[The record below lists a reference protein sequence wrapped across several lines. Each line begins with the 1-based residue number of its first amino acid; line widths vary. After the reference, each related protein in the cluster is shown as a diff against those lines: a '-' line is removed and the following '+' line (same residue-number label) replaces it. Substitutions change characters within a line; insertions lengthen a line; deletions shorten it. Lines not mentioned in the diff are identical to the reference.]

1 MRRETMWIWGRVVLV
16 PENDVGLVAV
26 SQLLHVFPPDGLQLS
41 VGESVIG
48 MGVERE
54 VDHRLFRPEVG
65 GKVGLEAAHA
75 FRNAGRAVGT
85 LHDTVPCQGPGLAL
99 VHFLLVVIKRPV
111 DGHPGRY
118 LCNHRSNS
126 LVRRMIS
133 LFSEMYST
141 VSCSS
146 L

>member
-1 MRRETMWIWGRVVLV
+1 MDVGTGVVLV
-16 PENDVGLVAV
+16 PENDVRLVAV
-26 SQLLHVFPPDGLQLS
+26 TQFFHVFPSDGFQLS
-41 VGESVIG
+41 VGEPVVG
-48 MGVERE
+48 MGIERE
-54 VDHRLFRPEVG
+54 VDHRFFRPSVG

-75 FRNAGRAVGT
+75 FRDADRAVGT
-85 LHDTVPCQGPGLAL
+85 FHDTVPCQRPGLAL
-99 VHFLLVVIKRPV
+99 VHFLLVVIERPV
-111 DGHPGRY
+111 DGHAGCY

>member
-1 MRRETMWIWGRVVLV
+1 MDMWTRVVLV

-26 SQLLHVFPPDGLQLS
+26 AQLLHVFPSDGLQLF
-41 VGESVIG
+41 VGKPVVG

-54 VDHRLFRPEVG
+54 VDHRLFRPPVH
-65 GKVGLEAAHA
+65 GKVRLKAAHA
-75 FRNAGRAVGT
+75 LGDAGRAVGT
-85 LHDTVPCQGPGLAL
+85 FHDAVPSQRLGLAL
-99 VHFLLVVIKRPV
+99 FHFLLVVIERSV
-111 DGHPGRY
+111 DGHAGCY

-133 LFSEMYST
+133 LFSEIYST